1 MAQSFGSGK
10 DVFLTVYPAFMA
22 TEAVGRG
29 KTAWRPDIGKL
40 GSARYLISHRRL
52 LFRITLNDIRSRFA
66 GSFLGAGWV
75 FLAPLLILTV
85 YGVVYVAI
93 YRIKAPGMSATVYVL
108 YVFAGLVPFLM
119 TSEAL
124 TTGTNAVVTNKAV
137 LNNTVFPI
145 DLTPVKAVLAS
156 LGTMIVGAVVIVIGV
171 CATGNLHW
179 PIVIFPAIVVLHV
192 LWLIGIAWVLS
203 LLNVIFRDVQN
214 LLTALLMILLVLSPI
229 AYVPTQVPSSLKP
242 LLALNPFAY
251 FIVAYQRL
259 MILGAVPSTKHFVG
273 LTVMSLVT
281 FAVGSWFFARAKQV
295 IIDYV

>member
-1 MAQSFGSGK
+1 
-10 DVFLTVYPAFMA
+10 MA
-22 TEAVGRG
+22 TDSLQRAVSPR
-29 KTAWRPDIGKL
+29 RSRLRL
-40 GSARYLISHRRL
+40 GSAEYLLSHRRL
-52 LFRITLNDIRSRFA
+52 LLRITTNDVRSRFA

-75 FLAPLLILTV
+75 FAAPLLILAV

-93 YRIKAPGMSATVYVL
+93 YRIRATGMSSTVYVL

-124 TTGTNAVVTNKAV
+124 ATGTSAVVTNKAV

-156 LGTMIVGAVVIVIGV
+156 LGTMIVGAVVIIVGV
-171 CATGNLHW
+171 TVTGNLHW
-179 PIVIFPAIVVLHV
+179 EIVLFPLIVVLHV
-192 LWLIGIAWVLS
+192 LWLIGIAWILS
-203 LLNVIFRDVQN
+203 LLNVMFRDVQN
-214 LLTALLMILLVLSPI
+214 LLTSVLMILLVLSPI
-229 AYVPTQVPSSLKP
+229 AYLPSQVPSSLKP

-259 MILGAVPSTKHFVG
+259 MILGALPSVKHFVG
-273 LTVMSLVT
+273 LIVMSLVT
-281 FAVGSWFFARAKQV
+281 FGVGSWFFSRAKQV